1 MRLSI
6 FARLALGY
14 LLIFILVVAL
24 GVYAFLQLRQFSTGT
39 RLVLSVDNE
48 LKEYEERLTDSLFSQ
63 LRYERKFMIVRDE
76 ALYDQFVA
84 ARDTFVTNIEHL
96 SALADS
102 PREKEATEKIRAFFD
117 RYQSLVSDEGQLVRK
132 SVPYDQKGYTE
143 EKENAVNRITDE
155 LRRLRAFSEQDTYA
169 KIRQLGD
176 AEAAALQALMALAA
190 ATFLLVILISLFIT
204 RGITRPISTLVDKTK
219 EIADGV
225 FQCDLDLSSPPEI
238 GKLAQAFNSMCVRLR
253 LVDKMKTDFFS
264 TMSHELRTP
273 LTSIKE
279 GTNLLI
285 EGVGGGVTEKQQKLL
300 TIISEESNRLIE
312 LVNSLLDLSKMEAGM
327 MSFHKV
333 QTDLGGLIARAARVM
348 EPLALAKSIGI
359 TLQAPSSLPLISVDG
374 ERVLQVLRNLLGNA
388 IKFTPYGGKVT
399 VSASAESDCLKVTV
413 SDTGSGIPKESLSTI
428 FEKFHQLTAPNV
440 SHFKGTGLGLAIV
453 RHIITAH
460 GGKVWAESEP
470 GKGSSFIFSLPLS

>member
-14 LLIFILVVAL
+14 LLIFTLVVAL
-24 GVYAFLQLRQFSTGT
+24 SVYAFLQLRQFSAGT

-84 ARDTFVTNIEHL
+84 AKDTFLTNIEQL
-96 SALADS
+96 SALTDS
-102 PREKEATEKIRAFFD
+102 PREKETAERIRAFFD
-117 RYQSLVSDEGQLVRK
+117 RYQSLVSDEAHLVRK
-132 SVPYDQKGYTE
+132 SVAYDQKAYTD

-155 LRRLRAFSEQDTYA
+155 MKRLRAFSEQDTYA
-169 KIRQLGD
+169 KIKQLGD
-176 AEAAALQALMALAA
+176 AETAALQALMALAF
-190 ATFLLVILISLFIT
+190 ATLLLVIFISLFIT
-204 RGITRPISTLVDKTK
+204 RGITKPISKLVDKTK

-238 GKLAQAFNSMCVRLR
+238 GTLANAFNSMCVRLR
-253 LVDKMKTDFFS
+253 MVDKMKTDFFS

-285 EGVGGGVTEKQQKLL
+285 EGVGGGVTEKQLKLL

-327 MSFHKV
+327 MTFHKAE
-333 QTDLGGLIARAARVM
+333 TDIRGLVGRVVSVM
-348 EPLALAKSIGI
+348 EPLTLAKSIGI
-359 TLQAPSSLPLISVDG
+359 TLQVPPSLPLISVDG
-374 ERVLQVLRNLLGNA
+374 ERILQVLRNLLGNA

-399 VSASAESDCLKVTV
+399 VSVSAQADGLQVTV
-413 SDTGSGIPKESLSTI
+413 SDTGSGIPKESLTTV
-428 FEKFHQLTAPNV
+428 FEKFQQLSVPNIP
-440 SHFKGTGLGLAIV
+440 HFKGTGLGLAIV

-460 GGKVWAESEP
+460 GGRVWAESEP
-470 GKGSSFIFSLPLS
+470 GKGSSFKFSLPLS